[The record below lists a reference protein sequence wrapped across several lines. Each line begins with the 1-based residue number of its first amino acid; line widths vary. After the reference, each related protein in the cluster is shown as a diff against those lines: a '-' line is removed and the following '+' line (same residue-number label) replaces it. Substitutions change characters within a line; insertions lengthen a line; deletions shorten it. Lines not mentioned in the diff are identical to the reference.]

1 MPIDLK
7 TVQRTAELARLD
19 LTYGLDQDQARAA
32 LEKLSDEMAGIVGY
46 IDILS
51 EADTEGVE
59 PLYSPMMEVPGCR
72 ADLPRD
78 SGQSE
83 DILGQ
88 APDRIGEF
96 FAVPKIL

>member
-19 LTYGLDQDQARAA
+19 LTYGLDPAQALASV
-32 LEKLSDEMAGIVGY
+32 EKLAEELAGIVGY

-51 EADTEGVE
+51 EADTGGVE
-59 PLYSPMMEVPGCR
+59 PLYSPMLEVPGAR
-72 ADLPRD
+72 ADIPRD
-78 SGQSE
+78 SGLTE
-83 DILGQ
+83 EILGQ
-88 APDRIGEF
+88 APDRIGDF

>member
-19 LTYGLDQDQARAA
+19 LAYGLEPCQAEAA
-32 LEKLSDEMAGIVGY
+32 VAKLADELAGIVRH
-46 IDILS
+46 IDILG
-51 EADTEGVE
+51 EAGTQGVE
-59 PLYSPMMEVPGCR
+59 PLYSPMLEVAGDRP
-72 ADLPRD
+72 DVPRN
-78 SGQSE
+78 SGLTE

-88 APDRIGEF
+88 APDRIGDF

>member
-19 LTYGLDQDQARAA
+19 LTHGLAPDQAQAA
-32 LEKLSDEMAGIVGY
+32 VAKLTDELAGIVHH

-51 EADTEGVE
+51 EADTRDVE
-59 PLYSPMMEVPGCR
+59 PLYSPMLEAPGDR
-72 ADLPRD
+72 ADIPRN
-78 SGQSE
+78 SGLTE

-88 APDRIGEF
+88 APDRIGDF